1 MKEIIEYFQLYIDK
15 LESMKYQKS
24 LLQIFVHPKIKK
36 KRLILFLFFIFL
48 KQTKVNCKATAPQTE
63 AYNNALVDLMSV
75 KRCDDNKI
83 NLFTTLLQ
91 L

>member
-24 LLQIFVHPKIKK
+24 LLQIFVHPKKK
-36 KRLILFLFFIFL
+36 TMIIFLFFIFL